1 MNLSGVRLKGA
12 DLRGAN
18 LEGMDLSGLDLRS
31 VRLGVEQAVLLAR
44 CHGAKVVLGFYSG
57 LHCY

>member
-12 DLRGAN
+12 DLQGAN

-44 CHGAKVVLGFYSG
+44 CHDAEVVLGF
-57 LHCY
+57 